1 LRVELTSPLFDK
13 VTIHLDKKFYKG
25 EKFTIRTGNNSGEN
39 LYVQN
44 AFLNGKPL
52 KEMNISFK
60 DIVNGG
66 ELFLEMGNN
75 PAVVSNND

>member
-1 LRVELTSPLFDK
+1 
-13 VTIHLDKKFYKG
+13 
-25 EKFTIRTGNNSGEN
+25 
-39 LYVQN
+39 
-44 AFLNGKPL
+44 
-52 KEMNISFK
+52 MNISFK